1 MEFSRPE
8 SRVGSCSLLQG
19 IFPTQGSNPDLPHCR
34 WILYQLSH
42 QGIPRILKWVAY
54 PFSRGSSQ
62 PRNWTRASCIAG
74 GFFTNWATRE
84 ALASLSKYIYQ
95 RSLVR
100 NQVRKGSPFYGL
112 ENSLNDLGSFWKGCG
127 SVSIS
132 SDLYKTGSFEI
143 HLSHN
148 RISTE
153 SYNVL
158 VHVLGKCVMKEP
170 TAGVS
175 CKETVL
181 NHH

>member
-1 MEFSRPE
+1 M
-8 SRVGSCSLLQG
+8 
-19 IFPTQGSNPDLPHCR
+19 
-34 WILYQLSH
+34 
-42 QGIPRILKWVAY
+42 
-54 PFSRGSSQ
+54 
-62 PRNWTRASCIAG
+62 
-74 GFFTNWATRE
+74 
-84 ALASLSKYIYQ
+84 ASLRKYIYQ

-100 NQVRKGSPFYGL
+100 IQVRKGSPFYGL
-112 ENSLNDLGSFWKGCG
+112 ENSLNDLGSFCKGCG

-170 TAGVS
+170 T
-175 CKETVL
+175 L
-181 NHH
+181 YWRLL